1 VARQVTV
8 SLHNVHKTAELLT
21 VSPDTVY
28 DLFKRG
34 ELPGRKVGRKWLTVR
49 CAVLHWIKSTSQE
62 DTLTRAIEQVDAQAL
77 AEALK
82 NGQIQVN
89 KRA

>member
-1 VARQVTV
+1 
-8 SLHNVHKTAELLT
+8 
-21 VSPDTVY
+21 
-28 DLFKRG
+28 
-34 ELPGRKVGRKWLTVR
+34 
-49 CAVLHWIKSTSQE
+49 VLHWIKSTSQE